1 MYFGD
6 SPLFSGGHDSAG
18 VTAPANS
25 WLLTEG
31 ATGSYFDTFV
41 LVANPGDADANVTMT
56 YLPAA
61 GSPIVKTHAVAA
73 HQRLTV
79 NIAEED
85 PALASAAVG
94 AHIAADQPIVV
105 ERSVYWPHGNWYE
118 AHNSA
123 AETSPATR
131 WGLAEG
137 RAGGPNHAQ
146 TYILLAN
153 PGTQPAAITAT
164 FLRTNGTTIVKTF
177 TVAPGSRLNIAVTGP
192 GSDVPELADEEFGTT
207 IDSTQPIIVERSLYT
222 DANGVTWAA
231 GTNATGTRL
240 P

>member
-1 MYFGD
+1 
-6 SPLFSGGHDSAG
+6 
-18 VTAPANS
+18 
-25 WLLTEG
+25 EG

-41 LVANPGDADANVTMT
+41 LMANPGNADANVTMT

-79 NIAEED
+79 NIADED

-94 AHIAADQPIVV
+94 AKITADQPIVV

-137 RAGGPNHAQ
+137 RVGGGNHAQ

-164 FLRTNGTTIVKTF
+164 FLRTSGTTIVK
-177 TVAPGSRLNIAVTGP
+177 
-192 GSDVPELADEEFGTT
+192 
-207 IDSTQPIIVERSLYT
+207 
-222 DANGVTWAA
+222 
-231 GTNATGTRL
+231 
-240 P
+240 